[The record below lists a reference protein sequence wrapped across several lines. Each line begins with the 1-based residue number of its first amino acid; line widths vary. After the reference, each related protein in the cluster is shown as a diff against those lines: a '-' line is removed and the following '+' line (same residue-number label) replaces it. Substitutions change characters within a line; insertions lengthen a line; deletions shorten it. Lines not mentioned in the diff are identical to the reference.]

1 MILVIFSFLLL
12 IASACKG
19 KSITD
24 LQGGVITNFKGD
36 VKLFDLLGKQKA
48 PVKVETFFLPTDE
61 LRTGKASYADIQL
74 MDGVIIRVK
83 ENSIISIKKIFV
95 DGSTKQIMASLSLDK
110 GSLFSKISGKLGKNS
125 LFKVAT
131 PTTVAAVRGTEF
143 AVEENGKES
152 ETLVNDGSVSVTA
165 VDDKGNPVGPEVVAE
180 EGKKVITDAND
191 KMRTTDLTEEEK
203 KELREDS
210 QTVQSISEDAK
221 ARINDILKD
230 FEENKAR
237 IKQSLEEQKE
247 SNRAVLEGQKSSDKA
262 NLEEQKAK
270 DKAELENV
278 KGSTESD
285 KADIK
290 SNAKSQA
297 DEIKKGKGSLKDQLA
312 PQ

>member
-1 MILVIFSFLLL
+1 M
-12 IASACKG
+12 
-19 KSITD
+19 
-24 LQGGVITNFKGD
+24 
-36 VKLFDLLGKQKA
+36 LGKQKA

-61 LRTGKASYADIQL
+61 IRTGKASHADIQL

-83 ENSIISIKKIFV
+83 ENSIISIKKIFI
-95 DGSTKQIMASLSLDK
+95 DGNAKQILASLSLDK
-110 GSLFSKISGKLGKNS
+110 GALFSKIIGKLGKNS
-125 LFKVAT
+125 NFKIAT
-131 PTTVAAVRGTEF
+131 PTSVASVRGTEF
-143 AVEENGKES
+143 QVEDNGKES
-152 ETLVNDGSVSVTA
+152 EISVGDGSVSVTA
-165 VDDKGNPVGPEVVAE
+165 TDDKGNPVGKEVVAE
-180 EGKKVITDAND
+180 EGKKVITDSSD
-191 KMRTTDLTEEEK
+191 KIKTVELTEDEK

-210 QTVQSISEDAK
+210 KTVQSLTEDAK
-221 ARINDILKD
+221 SRINDILKE
-230 FEENKAR
+230 FEQNKAM

-247 SNRAVLEGQKSSDKA
+247 SNRALIEGQKASDKA
-262 NLEEQKAK
+262 ILEDQKSK